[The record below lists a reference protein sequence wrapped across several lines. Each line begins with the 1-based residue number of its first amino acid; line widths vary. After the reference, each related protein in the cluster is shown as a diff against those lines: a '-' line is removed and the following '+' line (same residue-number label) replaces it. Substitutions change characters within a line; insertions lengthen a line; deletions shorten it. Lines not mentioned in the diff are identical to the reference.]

1 MPAGRRQQT
10 SAMLYTLITFV
21 GLFVIATSAAVIYY
35 VKAEEYRTQAVDLQT
50 EINDLANREEIRKL
64 GTLVGTKMSKSRLGT
79 MIDYLDTTTSLIV
92 GAPLDPNSAE
102 VKVIS
107 ADREAKE
114 ALNIAQGHIQLET
127 LDPNTTGLVTVIDKL
142 DTELQNTKNELAGCR
157 KDLNE
162 LQERF
167 RVVTAES
174 FDKEKKLEA
183 EKEEYHQQVLEITQ
197 KYEDLRALMEKTA
210 DERAQALMTQLAEE
224 RAKLQNTNDELL
236 KTQAELQMTKERMK
250 STLDELREIEPLPDR
265 EIAAYTPDGTVVL
278 IDEQAGVVHLDIGR
292 DDHVYQ
298 GLTFSVYDKGMPI
311 PKDGKP
317 KAEVEVFA
325 VDDTISAARITQSQ
339 VANPI
344 GMGDLVANL
353 VWDSDK
359 ANTFVLAGEFDLD
372 GDGFAEYDAADRI
385 GTLIEKWGGSV
396 ETDVSSH
403 TDFVVLGSQ
412 PQTLSRPTF
421 EQLELDPLANE
432 KYTATQQKLQRYKD
446 IQSRAQALWIPVFK
460 YDRFLYFIGYKGQ
473 ISKAGAF

>member
-21 GLFVIATSAAVIYY
+21 GLFVVATSAAVIYY
-35 VKAEEYRTQAVDLQT
+35 VKAEEYRTQAADLQT
-50 EINDLANREEIRKL
+50 EMDELANREEARKL
-64 GTLVGTKMSKSRLGT
+64 GTLIGSRTGKSWLGT
-79 MIDYLDTTTSLIV
+79 MVDYLDTTTSLIV

-114 ALNIAQGHIQLET
+114 ALNLAQAHMQLET
-127 LDPNTTGLVTVIDKL
+127 LDPNTTGLATVVDKL
-142 DTELQNTKNELAGCR
+142 EAALQNTKNELASCQ
-157 KDLNE
+157 KDLND

-167 RVVTAES
+167 KAATAES
-174 FDKEKKLEA
+174 FDKEKQLEA
-183 EKEEYHQQVLEITQ
+183 EKEEYHQQVLDITQ
-197 KYEDLRALMEKTA
+197 KYEDLRLLMEKTS
-210 DERAQALMTQLAEE
+210 DERAQALMAQLAEE
-224 RAKLQNTNDELL
+224 KANLQSTNDELL
-236 KTQAELQMTKERMK
+236 KTQAELKMTQERMK
-250 STLDELREIEPLPDR
+250 STLDKLQEIEPLPDR
-265 EIAAYTPDGTVVL
+265 EIAAYTPDGTIVL
-278 IDEQAGVVHLDIGR
+278 IDEQAGVVHLDIGT

-317 KAEVEVFA
+317 KAEIEVFA
-325 VDDTISAARITQSQ
+325 TTKTISAARIIESQ
-339 VANPI
+339 IANPI

-353 VWDSDK
+353 IWDGDK
-359 ANTFVLAGEFDLD
+359 ANVFVVVGEFDLD
-372 GDGFAEYDAADRI
+372 GDGATDYDAIDRI

-396 ETDVSSH
+396 ENDVTSH

-412 PQTLSRPTF
+412 PKALTKPTF
-421 EQLELDPLANE
+421 EELDLDPLANE
-432 KYTATQQKLQRYKD
+432 KYTAAQQKLQRYQD
-446 IQSRAQALWIPVFK
+446 IQARAQALWIPVFK